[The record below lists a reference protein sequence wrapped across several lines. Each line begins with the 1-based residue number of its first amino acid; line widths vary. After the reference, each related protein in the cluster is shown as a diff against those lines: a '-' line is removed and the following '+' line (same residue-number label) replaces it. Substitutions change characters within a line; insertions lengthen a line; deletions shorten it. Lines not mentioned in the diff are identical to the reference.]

1 MFWRLAIAHIDAWQV
16 AVLIARR
23 AESVDTLPSTA
34 LPAAVAVFGHPSI
47 RIDYA
52 RDEGYEFIGRPVNC
66 RRAPEP

>member
-23 AESVDTLPSTA
+23 VESVDTLPSTV
-34 LPAAVAVFGHPSI
+34 LPAVAVFGHPSI

-52 RDEGYEFIGRPVNC
+52 RDEGCEFIGRPVNC